1 MEQEQDQGGQA
12 RPPWL
17 HPWIYSK
24 LSLCCSILKLLGLNF
39 FICSSKTKENFH
51 MVAITKEHTKV
62 LEFIVFSNDVLI
74 IGNAMKELDTV
85 FGLV

>member
-1 MEQEQDQGGQA
+1 
-12 RPPWL
+12 
-17 HPWIYSK
+17 
-24 LSLCCSILKLLGLNF
+24 
-39 FICSSKTKENFH
+39 